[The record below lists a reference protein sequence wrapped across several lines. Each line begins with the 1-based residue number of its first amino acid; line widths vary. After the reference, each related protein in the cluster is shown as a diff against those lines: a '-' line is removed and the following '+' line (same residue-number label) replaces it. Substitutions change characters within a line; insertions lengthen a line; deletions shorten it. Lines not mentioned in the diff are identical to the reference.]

1 MIPVSAVLHGNDMVS
16 TSPRSALALNF
27 VVGMSVVMGGLLL
40 ALTDVSDSVVGIIL
54 AYGTGTYI
62 YLATFVT
69 LPNALKSAALASRP
83 KAIEIESENGTT
95 SEKEGQHS
103 ELVRYQLLVI
113 CTFVVG
119 AACIGLILLNH
130 EHCGEDEHES
140 H

>member
-1 MIPVSAVLHGNDMVS
+1 MLS

-27 VVGMSVVMGGLLL
+27 VVGMSVVLGGLVI
-40 ALTDVSDSVVGIIL
+40 AFTDVSDGIVGIVL

-69 LPNALKSAALASRP
+69 LPNALKSAVLASRP
-83 KAIEIESENGTT
+83 KAEKSENGTPA
-95 SEKEGQHS
+95 EKESQQS
-103 ELVRYQLLVI
+103 ELVRYQLLVL
-113 CTFVVG
+113 CTFVFG

-130 EHCGEDEHES
+130 EHCGEEHS